1 MWLTMSGASVYLDD
15 SDKLLNHLLS
25 VSPALEYC
33 PEHSRH
39 SVNIR
44 WTNFKWFSCY
54 FPNLVCLGYAGPLL
68 LNIKC
73 KLLDFLVPIRTPGRT
88 AVVNEQLLSARPV
101 LSTMWISCQC
111 FTKCGSRPRA
121 LSMIRCLLKVLNMSN
136 TELLNLPQ
144 NLLFQFPPYP
154 MHRQSPWQLPPSFA
168 LLLLLLPL
176 ENSSLLVILRNQPLF
191 RSPLHFSP
199 VTKQVCCPHCYY
211 FHHIYV
217 PWFDFMNMSKGKLST
232 FFFNVLFFSMAII
245 LIITWVVSFEVTFV

>member
-144 NLLFQFPPYP
+144 NLLFQFPPYQLMTLAHSKTLVLILDFLFLTP
-154 MHRQSPWQLPPSFA
+154 HEQFLSELASKYRQNLTISTATTLVQVNVLLLGLFQWLPNWCSYFSLPPFS
-168 LLLLLLPL
+168 L
-176 ENSSLLVILRNQPLF
+176 SSI
-191 RSPLHFSP
+191 
-199 VTKQVCCPHCYY
+199 
-211 FHHIYV
+211 
-217 PWFDFMNMSKGKLST
+217 
-232 FFFNVLFFSMAII
+232 
-245 LIITWVVSFEVTFV
+245 

>member
-1 MWLTMSGASVYLDD
+1 M
-15 SDKLLNHLLS
+15 
-25 VSPALEYC
+25 
-33 PEHSRH
+33 
-39 SVNIR
+39 VNIFCE
-44 WTNFKWFSCY
+44 NFCENRLYFFLISLKCSAAFS
-54 FPNLVCLGYAGPLL
+54 FH
-68 LNIKC
+68 
-73 KLLDFLVPIRTPGRT
+73 
-88 AVVNEQLLSARPV
+88 
-101 LSTMWISCQC
+101 SCQFSFPC
-111 FTKCGSRPRA
+111 TAPPPPR
-121 LSMIRCLLKVLNMSN
+121 
-136 TELLNLPQ
+136 
-144 NLLFQFPPYP
+144 PPYP

-211 FHHIYV
+211 FHHIYF